1 MEVRFITPI
10 LNVSDIDASFAWF
23 EKLGWRRLWRYDGFA
38 AVGSGLPAGRNGAA
52 GT

>member
-23 EKLGWRRLWRYDGFA
+23 EKLGWRRLWRYTFRVSA
-38 AVGSGLPAGRNGAA
+38 GLPEDGNEAA